1 MGVAAVK
8 RKLTTILCADVA
20 GYSLLMSR
28 DEETTHAR
36 LTELFRELIE
46 PAIAAHGG
54 TLIKTTG
61 DGLLAEFVSVVEAVR
76 CATEIQR
83 GVAERNSGY
92 PAEQNIAF
100 RIGINLGDV
109 IHDNDDIFGD
119 GVIVAARLEG
129 LAEPGGIVVS
139 HSVRDHVHEKLG
151 LHFEDMAEQRLKNIE
166 RPVRAYRVRPEGA
179 APQQSEGFARRRLRY
194 GALAIAA
201 ALVGVAVIA
210 GSWGL
215 DAVASLSA
223 WTTPLLQSAS
233 LPKILPAPRPPQ
245 LSIVVLPFANLGG
258 DPQQDY
264 FVDGI
269 TESLTTDL
277 SRELPGSFVVTRG
290 TAFTYKGKPVD
301 ARQIGRDLNVRY
313 LLEGS
318 VLADGDQVRVNASL
332 IEAANNSEL
341 WAERFDKKRQNVLK
355 IQDQI
360 VGRLS
365 RAVGLELVDIEAK
378 RSERERASDP
388 TAVDFVM
395 RGQSIANRPASPQKM
410 IAARWQ
416 FQRALEYDP
425 DNVDAL
431 AGLATTYVF
440 EVLNSYYEDGRE
452 RRLRDGK
459 ALVRRALAR
468 DPRHIVA
475 LKVRAALFRAQ
486 GEFDEAIAASQ
497 VVIAQNPGE
506 PWAYKEVGLNKLY
519 LGRFDEAM
527 EWFDKAN
534 QIGPRDPSRWLWL
547 GAMGRVQFFLGHN
560 EEAIRLLRL
569 SADANPNDAQAY
581 ALLAAV
587 YALSERQDDAGWA
600 LANCFRL
607 RPELTI
613 KRFFADWPVPLQA
626 TSPVYRQQHER
637 FRGGLR
643 LAGMSEE

>member
-1 MGVAAVK
+1 VAALK
-8 RKLTTILCADVA
+8 RKLTTILCADVS
-20 GYSLLMSR
+20 GYGLLMSR
-28 DEETTHAR
+28 AEETTHAR
-36 LTELFRELIE
+36 LAALLREVIE

-61 DGLLAEFVSVVEAVR
+61 DGLLAEFASVVEAVR
-76 CATEIQR
+76 CATEIQQSV
-83 GVAERNSGY
+83 GERNSDY
-92 PAEQNIAF
+92 PRDQNIAF
-100 RIGINLGDV
+100 RMGINLGDV

-119 GVIVAARLEG
+119 GVIVASRLEA

-139 HSVRDHVHEKLG
+139 QSVRDHVHEKLE
-151 LHFEDMAEQRLKNIE
+151 LRFEEMGEQRLKNME
-166 RPVRAYRVRPEGA
+166 RPVLAFRVRGEA
-179 APQQSEGFARRRLRY
+179 DLPQERHGLAKRRLRNGAIALT
-194 GALAIAA
+194 GALSI
-201 ALVGVAVIA
+201 AVIA
-210 GSWGL
+210 GSWWLGAL
-215 DAVASLSA
+215 ASLSA
-223 WTTPLLQSAS
+223 WTAPLLQSAS
-233 LPKILPAPRPPQ
+233 LAQILPAPRPPQ

-277 SRELPGSFVVTRG
+277 SRALPGSFVVTRG

-301 ARQIGRDLNVRY
+301 ARQIGRDLNVHY
-313 LLEGS
+313 LLQGS
-318 VLADGDQVRVNASL
+318 VLTDGDQVRVNAWL
-332 IEAANNSEL
+332 TGAADNAEL
-341 WAERFDKKRQNVLK
+341 WAERFDKKRQNVLE

-378 RSERERASDP
+378 RSEHASDP

-395 RGQSIANRPASPQKM
+395 RGQAIANRPSSPQKM

-425 DNVDAL
+425 NNVDAL
-431 AGLATTYVF
+431 AGLASTYVF

-452 RRLRDGK
+452 QRLRDGK
-459 ALVRRALAR
+459 ALVRHALAV
-468 DPRHIVA
+468 DARHIVA
-475 LKVRAALFRAQ
+475 LKVRAALYRAQ
-486 GEFDEAIAASQ
+486 GEFDDAIAASQ

-506 PWAYKEVGLNKLY
+506 PWAYKEVGLSKLY

-534 QIGPRDPSRWLWL
+534 QIGPRDPSRWIWL
-547 GAMGRVQFFLGHN
+547 AAMGRVGFFLGHN

-569 SADANPNDAQAY
+569 SIDANPNDVQAF

-587 YALSERQDDAGWA
+587 YAVSERQEDAGWA
-600 LANCFRL
+600 LTNCLRL

-626 TSPVYRQQHER
+626 TSPVYREQHER
-637 FRGGLR
+637 LRGGLR
-643 LAGMSEE
+643 LAGMPLE